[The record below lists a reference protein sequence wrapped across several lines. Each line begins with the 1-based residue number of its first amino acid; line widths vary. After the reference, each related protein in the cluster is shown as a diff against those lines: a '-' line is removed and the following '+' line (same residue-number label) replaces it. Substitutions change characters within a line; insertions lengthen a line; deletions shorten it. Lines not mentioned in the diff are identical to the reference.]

1 MAELKDKLT
10 LGKKKK
16 EEELAEA
23 LLEDTEDTED
33 TEELEDIPEELP
45 EMIIDAFSRLPP
57 DQMKEVIVRL
67 WESKA

>member
-1 MAELKDKLT
+1 VAELKDKLT

-23 LLEDTEDTED
+23 LLEDTED

>member
-23 LLEDTEDTED
+23 LLEDTED